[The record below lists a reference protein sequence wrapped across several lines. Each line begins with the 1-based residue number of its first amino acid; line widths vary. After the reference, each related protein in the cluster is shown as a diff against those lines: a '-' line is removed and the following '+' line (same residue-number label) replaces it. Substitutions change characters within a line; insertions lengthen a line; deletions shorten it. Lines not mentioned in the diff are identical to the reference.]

1 MARFERVDKP
11 TPKQRPRRA
20 ARFFID
26 PAMSDEQI
34 LDFIDRLKA
43 EGDPEPNNVP
53 DNLPDE
59 PEKHR

>member
-1 MARFERVDKP
+1 
-11 TPKQRPRRA
+11 
-20 ARFFID
+20 
-26 PAMSDEQI
+26 MSDEQI